1 MSRLMKKHVP
11 ALVIWIVIVLI
22 SLITMP
28 NVSQLVREKGAIR
41 LPNNVESQQASQ
53 FEKEANGNKS
63 VRTYIAVFNSKKRIT
78 ADQSE
83 QIQNKL
89 SDLKYDHNLA
99 VTKLMGP
106 NDNVQTRKQL
116 IAKDKTTQLA
126 QITVKT
132 NQRVT
137 KQVEQLQN
145 KLKISGIN
153 NYVTGIDAINS
164 DFDTV
169 AERGIQKTE
178 IIAVIFIFIV
188 LVIVFHSPIV
198 PVISL
203 LNVGVAFLTSLS
215 IVMNLAN
222 KLDFPISN
230 FTQVFMVVVLFGIGT
245 DYNILLYNYFKQ
257 FLSQGMS
264 ADDATHEAL
273 KRGGRTVL
281 YSGVSV
287 LIGFSVL
294 ALAKFSFYQ
303 SAVGVAIGVLVLL
316 AVLLTLNPFFM
327 KTLGSKMFWPSKVKN
342 GVKESKFWHGLSKV
356 GIAQPVIILGLLIIV
371 SLPGILN
378 MDTHLN
384 FNNADEVP
392 NSYPAK
398 KGYVVIQDH
407 FSKGMS
413 APATIYFKSEKRLN
427 RQAQLAA
434 IDEITQYL
442 QKEPGVKS
450 VNSVTQPGGNK
461 IKQLYLAD
469 QLKTLNKGI
478 VTSKN
483 GLKKIQSGLAEANKQ
498 LSAAD
503 LSGNIDKVQQL
514 ANGTAQLATG
524 TSQLASG
531 VNQYTSGVNQVNNGV
546 NELHSQLPT
555 LANGVNQLATS
566 SDQLADGMGQLQQG
580 VNGFVG
586 QANQILDSLQP
597 IGSLNPQEIKN
608 NLNALNYSVNQ
619 LSKGSGQLSGGIS
632 QLHQSFPTLNV
643 GMSKLHSNSEQ
654 LADGMEQ
661 LNQGIKQLIQ
671 LLTQLLPQISAKN
684 PQQAAIIKT
693 ELTKLQNSA
702 AQLNQG
708 SSLLAGGIGQVNSHV
723 PQLNSGVALIDQ
735 NSQKMVQGMGQL
747 QQGVNTF
754 SNQAN
759 AILASLGDTNP
770 QQASVIKNQIAQ
782 LQSSVAQLA
791 QGTSMLSGG
800 IGRLNGKVPAL
811 TNGVNQLMNG
821 TTQLANNGE
830 QLNSGAQ
837 TAASGSAQINEGVQ
851 TLNSQLKG
859 MSSKITELQNGLKA
873 ADSGLTQLIKGDDQ
887 LKEYLSALQKSYV
900 GDEFYLP
907 KKMINSKELKPAFD
921 TYMNDDHKI
930 TQMMLIFKDDPNSE
944 KVSKQLIN
952 LQNDLNSKIKHSKLN
967 KVEVAVGGQTSQNND
982 LRSLAN
988 SDFVRTA
995 AIMIIGI
1002 GIALMVVT
1010 ESILQPL
1017 TIITTLLLSY
1027 ISSLWL
1033 ARVISRVILGNALL
1047 SWNTP
1052 FFSFIMLIALGVDY
1066 SIFLM
1071 IHFKDAKNITDLRD
1085 RMLDS
1090 AKVIGPV
1097 VISAAIILS
1106 GTFAALMPSGVT
1118 TLIQVALAVIIG
1130 LIILVIVLPMA
1141 MSVLI
1146 SMISWHNQRM
1156 FPKDD

>member
-41 LPNNVESQQASQ
+41 LPNNVESQEANAI
-53 FEKEANGNKS
+53 EKQANGNKS
-63 VRTYIAVFNSKKRIT
+63 VRTYIAVFNGKRAIT
-78 ADQSE
+78 ADQSD
-83 QIQNKL
+83 QIKNKL
-89 SDLKYDHNLA
+89 ANLQDDPNLS

-106 NDNVQTRKQL
+106 NDNAQTRKQL

-132 NQRVT
+132 NQSVT
-137 KQVEQLQN
+137 KQVDHLQD
-145 KLKISGIN
+145 KLKITGLD

-169 AERGIQKTE
+169 AEKGIQKTE
-178 IIAVIFIFIV
+178 VIAIIFIFIV

-198 PVISL
+198 PLISL

-215 IVMNLAN
+215 IVMNLAV
-222 KLDFPISN
+222 KADFPISN

-257 FLSQGMS
+257 ALSQGLS
-264 ADDATHEAL
+264 AQEATRQAL
-273 KRGGRTVL
+273 KQGGRTVL

-303 SAVGVAIGVLVLL
+303 SAVGVAVGVLVLL
-316 AVLLTLNPFFM
+316 AVLLTLNSFFM
-327 KTLGSKMFWPSKVKN
+327 ATLGEKMFWPSKVKD
-342 GVKESKFWHGLSKV
+342 GVKESKLWHGLSKAS
-356 GIAQPVIILGLLIIV
+356 IAQPVVILGVLVIAA
-371 SLPGILN
+371 LPGILN
-378 MDTHLN
+378 LNTHLN

-392 NSYPAK
+392 DSYPAK
-398 KGYVVIQDH
+398 KGYVVIQEH

-413 APATIYFKSEKRLN
+413 APATIYFKSDKPLN
-427 RQAQLAA
+427 RQAKLAA

-450 VNSVTQPGGNK
+450 VNSVTQPGGSQ

-469 QLKTLNKGI
+469 QLKTLNQGI
-478 VTSKN
+478 DTSKK

-498 LSAAD
+498 ISAVD
-503 LSGNIDKVQQL
+503 ISGSMNQVQQL
-514 ANGTAQLATG
+514 ADGAAQLATG

-531 VNQYTSGVNQVNNGV
+531 VSQYTSGASQVNAGV
-546 NELHSQLPT
+546 NALNSQLPA
-555 LANGVNQLATS
+555 LAGGVNQLAS
-566 SDQLADGMGQLQQG
+566 SSNQLAGGMGQLKQG
-580 VNGFVG
+580 VSGFVV
-586 QANQILDSLQP
+586 QANQILDALKP
-597 IGSLNPQEIKN
+597 VGSLNPQEIKN
-608 NLNALNYSVNQ
+608 NLNTLNSSVNQ
-619 LSKGSGQLSGGIS
+619 LSLGSGQLAGGMG
-632 QLHQSFPTLNV
+632 QLHQSFPALNT
-643 GMSKLHSNSEQ
+643 GMGQLHANSQQ
-654 LADGMEQ
+654 LAGGMGQLKQGIDQLVQQ
-661 LNQGIKQLIQ
+661 LN
-671 LLTQLLPQISAKN
+671 QLLPQIATQD
-684 PQQAAIIKT
+684 PQQAAVIKT
-693 ELTKLQNSA
+693 NLAKLQSST

-708 SSLLAGGIGQVNSHV
+708 STQLAGGIGQVQNNV
-723 PQLNSGVALIDQ
+723 PKLTNGVAQIDQ
-735 NSQKMVQGMGQL
+735 NTQKMAQGMSQL
-747 QQGVNTF
+747 KQGVNTF
-754 SNQAN
+754 SQQAN
-759 AILASLGDTNP
+759 QILASLGNQNP
-770 QQASVIKNQIAQ
+770 QQAAAIKNQIAQ

-791 QGTSMLSGG
+791 QGSSMLSGG
-800 IGRLNGKVPAL
+800 IGQLNDKVPAL
-811 TNGVNQLMNG
+811 TNGVNQLSKG
-821 TTQLANNGE
+821 TSQLAANGG
-830 QLNSGAQ
+830 QLDRGAQ

-851 TLNSQLKG
+851 TLNSRLKE
-859 MSSKITELQNGLKA
+859 MSGRVTELQTGLKS
-873 ADSGLTQLIKGDDQ
+873 ADDGLTQLIKGDDQ
-887 LKEYLSALQKSYV
+887 LKEYLVALQKSYV

-907 KKMINSKELKPAFD
+907 KKMINSKALKPALD
-921 TYMNDDHKI
+921 AYMDDDRKI
-930 TQMMLIFKDDPNSE
+930 TQMTLIFKGDPNSE
-944 KVSKQLIN
+944 KVSQQLVN
-952 LQNDLNSKIKHSKLN
+952 LQHDLDSKVKHGDLNG
-967 KVEVAVGGQTSQNND
+967 VEVAVGGQTSQNND
-982 LRSLAN
+982 LRTLAN
-988 SDFVRTA
+988 GDFVRTA
-995 AIMIIGI
+995 AIMIVGI

-1017 TIITTLLLSY
+1017 TIIITLLLSY

-1033 ARVISRVILGNALL
+1033 ARVISKAVLGDALL

-1052 FFSFIMLIALGVDY
+1052 FFSFIMLVALGVDY

-1071 IHFKDAKNITDLRD
+1071 IHFKDAKEITDLRD

-1146 SMISWHNQRM
+1146 TLINWHNQRQIANH
-1156 FPKDD
+1156 D